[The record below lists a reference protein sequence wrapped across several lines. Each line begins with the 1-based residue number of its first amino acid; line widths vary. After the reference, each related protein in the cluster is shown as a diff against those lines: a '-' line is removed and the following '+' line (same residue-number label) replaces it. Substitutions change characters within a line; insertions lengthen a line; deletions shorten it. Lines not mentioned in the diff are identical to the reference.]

1 MARFDK
7 PLPYRYLQAPFSAGA
22 LTAAGSSSGGER
34 ASARL
39 PEASNGVSEL
49 LTARRNLPTAYPS
62 FEWPVGTFRRRI
74 RASDELSAASNGLS
88 ELRMARRK
96 LGWPVGSLDG
106 PSEGSDGL
114 SEAWIRCRKL
124 GYAVGSSDTP
134 SEGSDGP

>member
-1 MARFDK
+1 MARSDK

-39 PEASNGVSEL
+39 SEASNGVSEL

-74 RASDELSAASNGLS
+74 RASDGVSELPMSCRK
-88 ELRMARRK
+88 LRMAYQSFE
-96 LGWPVGSLDG
+96 WPVGRFRRAVGSLYT
-106 PSEGSDGL
+106 L
-114 SEAWIRCRKL
+114 SEAWISRRK
-124 GYAVGSSDTP
+124 
-134 SEGSDGP
+134 